1 MKKRFSKVIIA
12 KHLFDGINEKD
23 YEGYL
28 CLSGNHIVEKKEG
41 KPEKDIL
48 DQAQEVLNFRDE
60 LVMPGITDTHTFFTG
75 YAIYHVGADFSK
87 VTDNEDGCC
96 ILKKYEQ
103 KKHPEGALLGH
114 GWNPEMWDRQNGEEM
129 LEEKFPNKAVI
140 IFSADR
146 SCCIMNQKA
155 RNIYQFSAETC
166 YPESYYRIMR
176 EYLNDREF
184 IEREFSDYMKMMNS
198 RGVTTVKEMGF
209 DDFYGF
215 TDYLKELEDSEDLNL
230 RTFFMSQ
237 PVGEGMNLVYARR
250 MREQFTGNKI
260 RFSGFNRMTD
270 GTIASY
276 KGDLKEPYENQDFCC
291 KDPVPYEEIEKDVLA
306 ADAED
311 FRWSL
316 HAQGD
321 GAVGKITEI
330 YQKCKKVQGKL
341 KNRHAITDLEFT
353 DPKDLEILGRIGVTA
368 ELYFQIMSL
377 DSADV
382 LINNIKQTIGTE
394 RGKYYW
400 NRRKMQDSG
409 MNLSGA
415 TDLPLLLTSIPESIY
430 YSCGG
435 YMDGRAEAF
444 QSENTLTVPELL
456 KAWTI
461 GGQKNL
467 GMEEV
472 LGTLEEGKLADIT
485 VFDRN
490 LLEINPVN
498 ARDVRVVMTIMDGR
512 TVFTENSQ
520 TEKN

>member
-28 CLSGNHIVEKKEG
+28 CLSGNHIVEKKAG

-48 DQAQEVLNFRDE
+48 NQAQEVLNFRDE

-87 VTDNEDGCC
+87 VTDNEEGCC
-96 ILKKYEQ
+96 ILRKYEQ
-103 KKHPEGALLGH
+103 KRHPEGALLGH

-184 IEREFSDYMKMMNS
+184 IKKEFSDYMKMMNS

-291 KDPVPYEEIEKDVLA
+291 KDPVPYGVYRSKGFGNPWSDWGNSRIIFSDYVTGSGRC
-306 ADAED
+306 AD
-311 FRWSL
+311 
-316 HAQGD
+316 
-321 GAVGKITEI
+321 
-330 YQKCKKVQGKL
+330 
-341 KNRHAITDLEFT
+341 
-353 DPKDLEILGRIGVTA
+353 
-368 ELYFQIMSL
+368 
-377 DSADV
+377 
-382 LINNIKQTIGTE
+382 
-394 RGKYYW
+394 
-400 NRRKMQDSG
+400 
-409 MNLSGA
+409 
-415 TDLPLLLTSIPESIY
+415 
-430 YSCGG
+430 
-435 YMDGRAEAF
+435 
-444 QSENTLTVPELL
+444 
-456 KAWTI
+456 
-461 GGQKNL
+461 
-467 GMEEV
+467 
-472 LGTLEEGKLADIT
+472 
-485 VFDRN
+485 
-490 LLEINPVN
+490 
-498 ARDVRVVMTIMDGR
+498 
-512 TVFTENSQ
+512 
-520 TEKN
+520 

>member
-28 CLSGNHIVEKKEG
+28 CLSGNHIVEKKAG

-48 DQAQEVLNFRDE
+48 NQAQEVLNFRDE

-87 VTDNEDGCC
+87 VTDNEEGCC
-96 ILKKYEQ
+96 ILRKYEQ
-103 KKHPEGALLGH
+103 KRHPEGALLGH

-184 IEREFSDYMKMMNS
+184 IKKEFSDYMKMMNS

-341 KNRHAITDLEFT
+341 KNRHAITDMEFT

-377 DSADV
+377 DPADV

-415 TDLPLLLTSIPESIY
+415 TDLPLLLTSIPESNVPSTSSIPRFFCPPIVHAFR
-430 YSCGG
+430 SS
-435 YMDGRAEAF
+435 GRC
-444 QSENTLTVPELL
+444 QGCKGCNDNH
-456 KAWTI
+456 
-461 GGQKNL
+461 GRKNRFYR
-467 GMEEV
+467 
-472 LGTLEEGKLADIT
+472 K
-485 VFDRN
+485 
-490 LLEINPVN
+490 
-498 ARDVRVVMTIMDGR
+498 
-512 TVFTENSQ
+512 
-520 TEKN
+520 